1 MKGRM
6 KRKREEKNGRQEGE
20 HPTVALSKMLDKST
34 VYAKIGANKQRKTSF
49 LLLSEPLM
57 FSSATYLLW
66 KSREDCQNLL
76 WLLCLLSLYSV
87 LKTHEH
93 FL

>member
-34 VYAKIGANKQRKTSF
+34 VYAKIGALTFQVII
-49 LLLSEPLM
+49 
-57 FSSATYLLW
+57 
-66 KSREDCQNLL
+66 KSI
-76 WLLCLLSLYSV
+76 
-87 LKTHEH
+87 
-93 FL
+93 